1 MAIDLWLEND
11 SHIFFDSITYIDSAV
26 PRVECHFKAYSKK
39 GLNESADIWI
49 VKSLSYNADI
59 LEKQL

>member
-11 SHIFFDSITYIDSAV
+11 SRIFFNSITYIDSAV